1 MATAFF
7 GTIAKQ
13 KTAVLIEGG
22 AAATG
27 RDFCSRVKVKLQSNT
42 EREWIMQKSIVSG
55 FVAVGVAAAII
66 VPSTYEAHG
75 QANSPER
82 ISPAVSQSTDR
93 ADVRIAILKADL
105 GLTPEQAQ
113 HWSGLQSALHDIAV
127 RRAKMWV
134 ASSELQT
141 GRASSSSPA
150 NLGLQRTRRILA
162 AKRPEGTSR
171 RHRRDAQAGRRL
183 HDRSCG
189 SATDRRRSP
198 AALRHTR

>member
-1 MATAFF
+1 
-7 GTIAKQ
+7 
-13 KTAVLIEGG
+13 
-22 AAATG
+22 
-27 RDFCSRVKVKLQSNT
+27 
-42 EREWIMQKSIVSG
+42 MQKSIVSG

-93 ADVRIAILKADL
+93 ADARIAILKADL

-150 NLGLQRTRRILA
+150 TSDSKERDASLQRSARRERPDDIDEMRKRADAFTIEA
-162 AKRPEGTSR
+162 ADLRQIADAAQPLYDTLDDR
-171 RHRRDAQAGRRL
+171 QRHRLVQFVREDMRANAIDNQRGRHHL
-183 HDRSCG
+183 
-189 SATDRRRSP
+189 
-198 AALRHTR
+198 